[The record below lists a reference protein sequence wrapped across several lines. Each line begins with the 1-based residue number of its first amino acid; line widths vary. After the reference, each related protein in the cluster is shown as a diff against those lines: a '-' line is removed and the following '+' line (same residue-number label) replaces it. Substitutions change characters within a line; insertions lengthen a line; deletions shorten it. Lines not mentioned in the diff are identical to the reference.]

1 MDFLD
6 FVNRLSLTGN
16 RRQKRVVFYSIDT
29 LLYNPFVYFTGI
41 QRGDTVDAFP
51 SFESKEDITIKGMV
65 FKGIHPFKDTDYHV
79 YEIPVV
85 DHVDKPSTQC
95 KITLYEILYVRH
107 VHGVPIDPTSILFL
121 KTHSY
126 LCIFKKEEEEVKPPA
141 TFYLAVPKCRVK
153 EQLFSPSLQEGI
165 FKKGYYLYTH
175 ERCNELPRD
184 RLLTVPNTLHL
195 GTNALVGKKA
205 TQQKGH
211 LFVETH
217 DLGPVPEKGL
227 TYTVEQVT
235 YDWISLHTNKPHSMK
250 EEWCMLRYL
259 CNMDNHWIGP
269 RTKPE
274 YDSCSYDQTYK
285 YVNPDRVQCVSIQEL
300 V

>member
-16 RRQKRVVFYSIDT
+16 QRQKRVIFYSIDK

-41 QRGDTVDAFP
+41 QRGGTVDAFP
-51 SFESKEDITIKGMV
+51 TFETKEDITVKGMV

-85 DHVDKPSTQC
+85 EQVDKPSPQC
-95 KITLYEILYVRH
+95 KITLYELLYVRH
-107 VHGVPIDPTSILFL
+107 VHGVPIDPSSILFL
-121 KTHSY
+121 KAHSY
-126 LCIFKKEEEEVKPPA
+126 LCILRIQENEDKEIKPPA
-141 TFYLAVPKCRVK
+141 TFYVALPKCCLK
-153 EQLFSPSLQEGI
+153 EQLFSPSTREGR

-175 ERCNELPRD
+175 ERCLELPRD
-184 RLLTVPNTLHL
+184 RLLTVPNTLSL
-195 GTNALVGKKA
+195 DAKKV
-205 TQQKGH
+205 TQRKGH
-211 LFVETH
+211 LFVENH

-227 TYTVEQVT
+227 TYTMEHCSPQ
-235 YDWISLHTNKPHSMK
+235 WITLQTNKPHSIK
-250 EEWCMLRYL
+250 EEWCMVRYL
-259 CNMDNHWIGP
+259 CNMDNHLIGP
-269 RTKPE
+269 HVKPE
-274 YDSCSYDQTYK
+274 YDSFSYDQTYK